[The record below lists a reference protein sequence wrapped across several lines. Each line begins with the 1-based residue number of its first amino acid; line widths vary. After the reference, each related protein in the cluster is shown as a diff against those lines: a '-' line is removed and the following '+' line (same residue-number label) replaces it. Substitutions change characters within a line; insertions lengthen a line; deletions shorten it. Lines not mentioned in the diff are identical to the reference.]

1 MPSLLDRIR
10 TKMRG
15 SFVTADDIRETKD
28 DSMDTTG
35 ITFKSFD
42 EVSSKKANAEW
53 AQQEPKQD
61 MFGFAASGLPEYP
74 HDEND
79 DPETPESAL
88 KRVIS
93 ITPEDYD
100 VDSNLVPP
108 RPEWV
113 QKKQQA
119 QQAEEM
125 QQGSPE
131 MAGRTPEEGYY

>member
-15 SFVTADDIRETKD
+15 SFVTADDIRETED
-28 DSMDTTG
+28 NSMNATG

-42 EVSSKKANAEW
+42 EVSSKKANEKW
-53 AQQEPKQD
+53 AQQEPRQD
-61 MFGFAASGLPEYP
+61 MFGNAYDGLPEYP
-74 HDEND
+74 RDEND
-79 DPETPESAL
+79 DPESAL
-88 KRVIS
+88 TGAMD

-108 RPEWV
+108 RQEWI
-113 QKKQQA
+113 QKKQA
-119 QQAEEM
+119 QQDKEM
-125 QQGSPE
+125 QQASPE

>member
-15 SFVTADDIRETKD
+15 PFVTSDDIRETED

-53 AQQEPKQD
+53 AQQEPRPD
-61 MFGFAASGLPEYP
+61 MFGNAYDGLPEYP
-74 HDEND
+74 RDEND
-79 DPETPESAL
+79 DPESAL
-88 KRVIS
+88 TGAMN

-100 VDSNLVPP
+100 VNSDLVPP
-108 RPEWV
+108 RQEWV
-113 QKKQQA
+113 QKKQAQQS

-125 QQGSPE
+125 QQNSPE